1 MAGEVVGFAGLLR
14 EFRTRAGL
22 TQAGLAELATL
33 SPQAVSTLERG
44 KRTSPRR
51 ETVLLLAE
59 ALRLSDHDRARLLYA
74 SKPDTEPPP
83 EPIAMASPLAGTMAG
98 AAGVPG
104 GAVVGAAG
112 TGERSDVPRMLP
124 PTVGDFTGRKQQI
137 AELTAALG
145 STTSVGV
152 AAVVGMGG
160 VGKTALAVHVA
171 HQLAEEFPD
180 GQLYVDLRGF
190 GPDDPM
196 PAGQALSM
204 LLAALAVPANEIPAD
219 PVHAAG
225 RYRSLLAGKRVLVVL
240 DNASDAQQAFDL
252 LPGTAG
258 SAVIVTSRRS
268 LTTLPGVQQ
277 IQLNTFTDDEAIGLL
292 ASVAGDSRIEAEPA
306 AVRELIGRC
315 GHLPLA
321 IRIVGAR
328 LAARPP
334 WPVSLV
340 NTRLGDK
347 HRQLDELEH
356 HDLGVR
362 SSLGLSLEQLAQS
375 EDARDRQAVEALVM
389 LTFCPGPDIGIP
401 AAAALL
407 DVDTDTAE
415 RLMERLVDNG
425 LLETRL
431 PGRYRFHD
439 LVNIY
444 AQEYGAA
451 NQPPSARPAAIERLL
466 RLYAGIAWRLADLQY
481 GLDER
486 RTWYDADLVGP
497 LPAIDDETTTSVWF
511 YSERRHIRALV
522 RQALGMSEQIDR
534 LTVQLTTAMFPV
546 YQNASM
552 MGDYLELGMLT
563 RDRAE
568 PSMRGIAS
576 HDLAAA
582 QGHLGRWN
590 EAIDGMRKALELF
603 VATDDR
609 HGQAAALCNLS
620 YLFGLLGRADE
631 GIKAGHQALDIAS
644 VLNSH
649 SREVQCYLSL
659 GILYGQQGNAECEL
673 DYYDRA
679 LTLLKDADRPLRLAR
694 ALNNIGIAH
703 RRAHRLTQSAEVLQE
718 SITVCRR
725 NNLTTFE
732 IIATVELA
740 KTQLEQHELADALTH
755 GRTSAERARILHDQ
769 TLEARALQV
778 VGSVLD
784 ARGQHDEALAEW
796 SAARRLYAELG
807 AKAAVDDLELLI
819 SPN

>member
-1 MAGEVVGFAGLLR
+1 MASELLGFAALLR

-59 ALRLSDHDRARLLYA
+59 ALRLSAHDRARLLYA
-74 SKPDTEPPP
+74 SRPDSEPPP
-83 EPIAMASPLAGTMAG
+83 EPIPGTDSP
-98 AAGVPG
+98 
-104 GAVVGAAG
+104 
-112 TGERSDVPRMLP
+112 ERADVPRMLP
-124 PTVGDFTGRKQQI
+124 PTVGDFTGRERQI
-137 AELTAALG
+137 AELTTAL
-145 STTSVGV
+145 SNTTSVGV

-171 HQLAEEFPD
+171 HQLADEFPD

-204 LLAALAVPANEIPAD
+204 LLAALGVPANEIPVD

-240 DNASDAQQAFDL
+240 DNASDAQQALDL

-277 IQLNTFTDDEAIGLL
+277 IQLDTFSDGEAIGLL

-306 AVRELIGRC
+306 AVRELIRRC

-375 EDARDRQAVEALVM
+375 DDPRDRQAVEALVV

-439 LVNIY
+439 LVGIY

-451 NQPPSARPAAIERLL
+451 QLPPTARPIAIERLL
-466 RLYAGIAWRLADLQY
+466 KLYAGIAWRLADLQY

-486 RTWYDADLVGP
+486 QTWYDADLVGP
-497 LPAIDDETTTSVWF
+497 LPTIDDEAATTDWF
-511 YSERRHIRALV
+511 YSERRHIRALI
-522 RQALGMSEQIDR
+522 RLALGMSERIDR

-552 MGDYLELGMLT
+552 MADYLELGALT
-563 RDRAE
+563 RERAE
-568 PSMRGIAS
+568 PAMLGIAW
-576 HDLAAA
+576 HDMAAA
-582 QGHLGRWN
+582 LGHLGRWN
-590 EAIDGMRKALELF
+590 EAVEGMRKALDLF
-603 VATDDR
+603 EKVDDQ
-609 HGQAAALCNLS
+609 HGRAAALCNLS
-620 YLFGLLGRADE
+620 YLFALLGRIEE
-631 GIKAGHQALDIAS
+631 GIRVGHQALEIAS
-644 VLNSH
+644 ALESH

-659 GILYGQQGNAECEL
+659 GILYGHEGNSECEL

-703 RRAHRLTQSAEVLQE
+703 RRAHRLVQSAEVLQE
-718 SITVCRR
+718 SITVCQR
-725 NNLTTFE
+725 NHLTTFE

-740 KTQLEQHELADALTH
+740 RTQLEQDKLADALAH

-778 VGSVLD
+778 VGCVLD
-784 ARGQHDEALAEW
+784 ARGLHDEARAEW
-796 SAARRLYAELG
+796 TAARTLYAELG
-807 AKAAVDDLELLI
+807 AKASVDDLELLI